1 MPSTTHAD
9 RKRLLR
15 CVIDQVQVT
24 AHDASE
30 KVRATIVWA
39 GGSPTTTDL
48 VRPVARISQLSYYP
62 QLVDRLRVLA
72 GQGLTAHAIA
82 GQLAAENIRPPH
94 QRERFNDGE
103 ILQLLHRHSLR
114 PAPTAGHPRAARHP
128 GPGRWWLADLARELD
143 MPPATLFG
151 WLKRGW
157 ATGRQEASP
166 PHRWIIAADL
176 AQVER
181 WCAVIVTSSSR
192 ALRKPIQVRDG
203 CHVANVECGYLAGG
217 MF

>member
-1 MPSTTHAD
+1 MSST
-9 RKRLLR
+9 RSR
-15 CVIDQVQVT
+15 
-24 AHDASE
+24 SP
-30 KVRATIVWA
+30 RATPA
-39 GGSPTTTDL
+39 RRSTPPSCRPEAALPPPDL
-48 VRPVARISQLSYYP
+48 VRPVARIRQLTYYP

-82 GQLAAENIRPPH
+82 NQLAAENIRAPH

-103 ILQLLHRHSLR
+103 ILQLLHRHGLR
-114 PAPTAGHPRAARHP
+114 PAPAAGRPRAAWHP

-143 MPPATLFG
+143 MPAATLFG

-157 ATGRQEASP
+157 VTGRQEASP

-176 AQVER
+176 AEVER
-181 WCAVIVTSSSR
+181 WSAVIVTSSSR
-192 ALRKPIQVRDG
+192 ALRNPIQVRDR
-203 CHVANVECGYLAGG
+203 CHVANVECGYPAGG